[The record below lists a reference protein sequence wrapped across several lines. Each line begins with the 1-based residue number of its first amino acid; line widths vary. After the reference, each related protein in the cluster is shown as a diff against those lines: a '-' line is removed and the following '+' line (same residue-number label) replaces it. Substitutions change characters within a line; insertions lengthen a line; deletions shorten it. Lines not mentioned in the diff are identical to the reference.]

1 MMPSIRGRRWFGWVG
16 LTLGLV
22 ALTAGNLLH
31 QPKYWGESRMSVAM
45 PAPAQ
50 VLLSGGDRYLAANAG
65 VWRALMVGID
75 QLPPETLK
83 ALAMTQV
90 DVSFL
95 NPAHEDNYYTA
106 TAILPWEGEVERAQ
120 TILKRAI
127 EARPHD
133 AYPPFYYGFN
143 QLHFRGDARGAAEA
157 LRAAALR
164 VRDDGMRQALTVL
177 AAQWTEKGEDLPMAI
192 ATIATMAERS
202 KDKSLR
208 AYLMAR
214 VQRLEGL
221 LALRQAAS
229 RYLDK
234 RGQFPASLAA
244 LVDSGELD
252 AIPSDPLGGG
262 YSISQGTIVAN
273 PPRR

>member
-1 MMPSIRGRRWFGWVG
+1 MPSIRGGRWFRWAALV
-16 LTLGLV
+16 LGLA

-31 QPKYWGESRMSVAM
+31 QPKNWGESRMSVAM
-45 PAPAQ
+45 PLPAQ
-50 VLLSGGDRYLAANAG
+50 VLMSGGDRYLAANAG

-75 QLPPETLK
+75 KLPPETLK
-83 ALAMTQV
+83 ALAMVQE

-106 TAILPWEGEVERAQ
+106 AAILPWEGEVERAQ

-127 EARPHD
+127 EARPYD
-133 AYPPFYYGFN
+133 GYPPFYYGFN
-143 QLHFRGDARGAAEA
+143 QIHFLGDARGAAAA
-157 LRAAALR
+157 LRAAANR
-164 VRDDGMRQALTVL
+164 VRDNGMRQALTVL
-177 AAQWTEKGEDLPMAI
+177 SAQWTEKGEDLQMAI
-192 ATIATMAERS
+192 STISTMAGRS
-202 KDKSLR
+202 KDKPLQ

-221 LALRQAAS
+221 LTLREAALR
-229 RYLDK
+229 YIEK
-234 RGQFPASLAA
+234 RGEFPATLAV
-244 LVDSGELD
+244 LVETDEIS

-262 YSISQGTIVAN
+262 YSIVQGVIVAN